1 MATFFLFF
9 FKFLKLQ
16 VQFLFWIFVL
26 LEQMFAQNL
35 GAAVGPNLAVMKT
48 TRQTVDGINAK
59 LGTNLA
65 YMYGYTFL
73 FFEQY
78 LHSSHDLYMVVGLA
92 LGTPYCT
99 LQFPFTQVLS
109 IIHELASTHIR
120 CPCSNCSTY
129 IVTPI

>member
-1 MATFFLFF
+1 M
-9 FKFLKLQ
+9 
-16 VQFLFWIFVL
+16 FWIFVL

-92 LGTPYCT
+92 LGT
-99 LQFPFTQVLS
+99 
-109 IIHELASTHIR
+109 H
-120 CPCSNCSTY
+120 
-129 IVTPI
+129 PIALFNSPLLKSFL

>member
-1 MATFFLFF
+1 
-9 FKFLKLQ
+9 
-16 VQFLFWIFVL
+16 
-26 LEQMFAQNL
+26 MFAQNL
-35 GAAVGPNLAVMKT
+35 GADVGPNLAAMKT

-73 FFEQY
+73 FYEQY

-99 LQFPFTQVLS
+99 LQFPPLAQVLS
-109 IIHELASTHIR
+109 IVHELASTRISS
-120 CPCSNCSTY
+120 PYSNCSTY

>member
-1 MATFFLFF
+1 
-9 FKFLKLQ
+9 
-16 VQFLFWIFVL
+16 
-26 LEQMFAQNL
+26 MFAQNL
-35 GAAVGPNLAVMKT
+35 GADVGPNLAVMKT

-59 LGTNLA
+59 LGTNIA

-92 LGTPYCT
+92 LGKPYCT
-99 LQFPFTQVLS
+99 LQFPFAQVLS
-109 IIHELASTHIR
+109 IIHELASTHISS
-120 CPCSNCSTY
+120 PYSNCSTY